1 MQIYHYDESGRY
13 IGFGVADPDP
23 MEQGNWLIPA
33 KATNS
38 APPEAQEG
46 YVRMFINGN
55 WTQAL
60 IPADPEQEPSPDP
73 TPEEIAQ
80 QTLLRFQAAHDAH
93 LNNAARA
100 KKYDSIH
107 TAALRA
113 GYPGPYQAEG
123 LAFAQ
128 WMDACNQTGYQIL
141 AAVQAG
147 EQETPESVEAY
158 LAMLPVLTLPE
169 E

>member
-1 MQIYHYDESGRY
+1 MSRIEINVITGETTEHPDET
-13 IGFGVADPDP
+13 V
-23 MEQGNWLIPA
+23 
-33 KATNS
+33 T
-38 APPEAQEG
+38 PP
-46 YVRMFINGN
+46 
-55 WTQAL
+55 T
-60 IPADPEQEPSPDP
+60 S
-73 TPEEIAQ
+73 EEIAQ

-93 LNNAARA
+93 LNSAARA
-100 KKYDSIH
+100 RRYDSIH

-169 E
+169 A